1 MEGWI
6 DIHAHILPQVDDG
19 AADWEDS
26 AGLLE
31 AAARQGFGHIIA
43 TPHFNRKSGLDLI
56 LEKYEKLELLEK
68 ERNPEPVGISLGQE
82 ILYFEDITEYLDQGK
97 ALTLAGSRYVLVEFS
112 PSVPYRE
119 LERGLRKVAF
129 AGYWP
134 VLAHMERYGCL
145 RDEQHLRDLCECG
158 YWLQMNYGSLEG
170 PWFKADVRW
179 CRRQVEE
186 GRIQVL
192 GSDMHR
198 MDWRA
203 PRIERALNWLEGS
216 VDPELL
222 EAMIWKNPI
231 KIIKEAKK
239 NTD

>member
-56 LEKYEKLELLEK
+56 MGKYEKLELLGK

-97 ALTLAGSRYVLVEFS
+97 ALTLAGSRYVLVEFMPEDS
-112 PSVPYRE
+112 AAVILRGTRRL
-119 LERGLRKVAF
+119 LERGYL
-129 AGYWP
+129 P
-134 VLAHMERYGCL
+134 VIAHGERYHSLFEKGRL
-145 RDEQHLRDLCECG
+145 KELIRSGG
-158 YWLQMNYGSLEG
+158 YIQINYSSLAG
-170 PWFKADVRW
+170 NMLSPVTRW
-179 CRRQVEE
+179 CRRQLLE
-186 GRIQVL
+186 GNVHFL
-192 GSDMHR
+192 ATDMHR
-198 MDWRA
+198 MNYRP
-203 PRIERALNWLEGS
+203 PRTEEVQHWIEKKGGKGLLHQLMVSNPSCILQDR
-216 VDPELL
+216 LL
-222 EAMIWKNPI
+222 EP
-231 KIIKEAKK
+231 
-239 NTD
+239 

>member
-97 ALTLAGSRYVLVEFS
+97 ALTLAGSRYVLVEFMPEDS
-112 PSVPYRE
+112 AAVILRGTRRL
-119 LERGLRKVAF
+119 LER
-129 AGYWP
+129 
-134 VLAHMERYGCL
+134 
-145 RDEQHLRDLCECG
+145 
-158 YWLQMNYGSLEG
+158 
-170 PWFKADVRW
+170 
-179 CRRQVEE
+179 
-186 GRIQVL
+186 
-192 GSDMHR
+192 
-198 MDWRA
+198 
-203 PRIERALNWLEGS
+203 
-216 VDPELL
+216 
-222 EAMIWKNPI
+222 
-231 KIIKEAKK
+231 
-239 NTD
+239 

>member
-97 ALTLAGSRYVLVEFS
+97 ALTLAGRFRGCDSQRDQTAS
-112 PSVPYRE
+112 GKRISAGDRPWGTVPQ
-119 LERGLRKVAF
+119 
-129 AGYWP
+129 P
-134 VLAHMERYGCL
+134 V
-145 RDEQHLRDLCECG
+145 
-158 YWLQMNYGSLEG
+158 
-170 PWFKADVRW
+170 
-179 CRRQVEE
+179 
-186 GRIQVL
+186 
-192 GSDMHR
+192 
-198 MDWRA
+198 
-203 PRIERALNWLEGS
+203 
-216 VDPELL
+216 
-222 EAMIWKNPI
+222 
-231 KIIKEAKK
+231 
-239 NTD
+239 